1 MKNTNNLLKVG
12 IFLTWDYSLKTWEDS
27 GTLEREI
34 KLFKKLHEDKNI
46 KFTFYSYGNNDDL
59 KFRNKFDFIN
69 VIPLYRNWRP
79 TSRFVRFLYSLL
91 IPIRFSK
98 QLGNLDILY
107 QNQLLG
113 AWVPIFIKYLKRKP
127 LIIRTGYDM
136 LEFAINDSKSRS
148 LINLYKILTYI
159 SVIASDTYTVS
170 NHSDLKRFEYRYPK
184 QKNKFLLRPNWVDIL
199 KSENISIRKVNKI
212 LTVGR
217 IVQQKNFS
225 FLISE
230 FSNTKEKFSIDI
242 VGEGPQKETLEKLAL
257 QRNVQINFLGRVNHS
272 ELLSLYKEYKFFIST
287 SYYEGNPK
295 TLLEAMAAGCVVFAS
310 DISNHRELITN
321 SNDGFL
327 FQFDKGS
334 LMSKFNDY
342 SSKDLELTKISRNAI
357 QKVTKN
363 NSLDNLVEN
372 TFNDLVNLETSNP
385 R

>member
-1 MKNTNNLLKVG
+1 
-12 IFLTWDYSLKTWEDS
+12 
-27 GTLEREI
+27 
-34 KLFKKLHEDKNI
+34 
-46 KFTFYSYGNNDDL
+46 
-59 KFRNKFDFIN
+59 
-69 VIPLYRNWRP
+69 
-79 TSRFVRFLYSLL
+79 
-91 IPIRFSK
+91 
-98 QLGNLDILY
+98 
-107 QNQLLG
+107 
-113 AWVPIFIKYLKRKP
+113 
-127 LIIRTGYDM
+127 M

-184 QKNKFLLRPNWVDIL
+184 QKNKFLLRPNWVDVL
-199 KSENISIRKVNKI
+199 KSENISVRKVNKI

-217 IVQQKNFS
+217 VVEQKNFS
-225 FLISE
+225 YLISE
-230 FSNTKEKFSIDI
+230 FSNTKGKFSIDI
-242 VGEGPQKETLEKLAL
+242 VGEGPQKENLEKLAL
-257 QRNVQINFLGRVNHS
+257 QRNVQVNFLGRVNHS
-272 ELLSLYKEYKFFIST
+272 ELLSSYKEYKFFIST

-334 LMSKFNDY
+334 LMSIFNDY
-342 SSKDLELTKISRNAI
+342 SNKDLELTKISKKAI
-357 QKVTKN
+357 QKVKKN

-385 R
+385 

>member
-1 MKNTNNLLKVG
+1 MVI
-12 IFLTWDYSLKTWEDS
+12 IF
-27 GTLEREI
+27 
-34 KLFKKLHEDKNI
+34 
-46 KFTFYSYGNNDDL
+46 
-59 KFRNKFDFIN
+59 
-69 VIPLYRNWRP
+69 
-79 TSRFVRFLYSLL
+79 
-91 IPIRFSK
+91 
-98 QLGNLDILY
+98 Y
-107 QNQLLG
+107 Q
-113 AWVPIFIKYLKRKP
+113 
-127 LIIRTGYDM
+127 
-136 LEFAINDSKSRS
+136 
-148 LINLYKILTYI
+148 
-159 SVIASDTYTVS
+159 
-170 NHSDLKRFEYRYPK
+170 
-184 QKNKFLLRPNWVDIL
+184 
-199 KSENISIRKVNKI
+199 SENISIRKVNKI

-334 LMSKFNDY
+334 LMSIFNDY
-342 SSKDLELTKISRNAI
+342 SNKDYTDYKKAHTETTLIDPNSINYREYSSVDDLEKERSKKMFITHEELEQIKM
-357 QKVTKN
+357 
-363 NSLDNLVEN
+363 
-372 TFNDLVNLETSNP
+372 NDLLEKQREGERQQRLQNRDELHFNQFEKVNQIFLRN
-385 R
+385 